1 MVCCVANEAL
11 PHTMWLSLCLTVVGC
26 LVVGV
31 VEVDVVVEKKMVVTS
46 VSFAKRRA
54 KIDWLL

>member
-1 MVCCVANEAL
+1 LGCCVANEAL
-11 PHTMWLSLCLTVVGC
+11 PHTKWLSLCLAVVRC

-31 VEVDVVVEKKMVVTS
+31 VEVVVVGKKVVVTF

>member
-1 MVCCVANEAL
+1 LDCCVANEAL
-11 PHTMWLSLCLTVVGC
+11 PHTKRLSLCLAVVRC

-31 VEVDVVVEKKMVVTS
+31 VEVVVVVEKKVVVTS

-54 KIDWLL
+54 KID